1 MDRVDLSAI
10 DANPYMSGDQAFLAS
25 DLTYVPGSGI
35 LSADVE
41 GGFNY
46 EFQIELGAA
55 IHPAT
60 VLVTDLI
67 L

>member
-10 DANPYMSGDQAFLAS
+10 DANPYLSGDQAFLAT
-25 DLTYVPGSGI
+25 DLTYVPSSGI

-41 GGFNY
+41 GGFSY
-46 EFQIELGAA
+46 EFQIQLGAA
-55 IHPAT
+55 LHPAT
-60 VLVTDLI
+60 VLVADLI